1 MLKLSRMAI
10 NGVIAVVL
18 VAAVLALVGD
28 SRGLAAWAKLGADLA
43 TANTELATLQSKEH
57 FWRSRLA
64 LLSQDA
70 VDADMLGEIARQK
83 SGLYRKDEIV
93 VPLLDKPDAIVATPP
108 ALVVSPDASPLE

>member
-1 MLKLSRMAI
+1 MIRLSLIAI
-10 NGVIAVVL
+10 NSVIAVVL

-43 TANTELATLQSKEH
+43 TANTELTTLQSKEY
-57 FWRSRLA
+57 FLRSRLA
-64 LLSQDA
+64 LLSLDA

-83 SGLYRKDEIV
+83 NGLYRKDEIV
-93 VPLLDKPDAIVATPP
+93 VPLQDKPDAVAVTPP